1 MPQAV
6 EVSIDE
12 FIGKRKLS
20 THDGVVYRAAK
31 KTKTFDAATRS
42 ATFVMTDETVDSY
55 GDIVKAKGAN
65 LDRFEANPIC
75 LLNHRSDLILGTW
88 PTVER
93 KPKALVGKAV
103 LASEGTAPHVDMA
116 YNLLSQDILR
126 GASIGFMPT
135 KVERRL
141 DDDGEPMWS
150 YIIHEWELY
159 ECSIVS
165 IPANPAALAKSVKEG
180 NMLARDLL
188 EEVLDTY
195 TKTPAGLIVP
205 IEEYEAAHK
214 DATGD
219 KTTVLT
225 SKIELDTASLDRLE
239 GITKRME
246 AAAEKVAKGST
257 DPIEEINE
265 PAVDEIHKGIQMSVE
280 KALEEFAPQVD
291 EVDEPER
298 KSALSKLI
306 DGIRSVFAPAEPP
319 APERADPS
327 VKEALRKEAD
337 EIAARYA
344 DAA

>member
-1 MPQAV
+1 MP
-6 EVSIDE
+6 EISIDE
-12 FIGKRKLS
+12 FLAKRKLS

-116 YNLLSQDILR
+116 FNLLSQDILR

-165 IPANPAALAKSVKEG
+165 IPANPAALAKSVKDG
-180 NMLARDLL
+180 NMLPRDLI

-195 TKTPAGLIVP
+195 IKTPAGLIVP
-205 IEEYEAAHK
+205 VEDYEEAHRE
-214 DATGD
+214 ATGN

-225 SKIELDTASLDRLE
+225 SKIELDADDLDRLE

-246 AAAEKVAKGST
+246 AAAEKVSRGAT
-257 DPIEEINE
+257 DPVEDIDEAE
-265 PAVDEIHKGIQMSVE
+265 VDDIHKGIRTSVE

-291 EVDEPER
+291 GVEEPER

-306 DGIRSVFAPAEPP
+306 ASVRGVFAPAEPP
-319 APERADPS
+319 EPEKADPA

-344 DAA
+344 GAA

>member
-1 MPQAV
+1 MP
-6 EVSIDE
+6 EISIDE
-12 FIGKRKLS
+12 FLAKRKLS

-65 LDRFEANPIC
+65 LERFEANPIC

-116 YNLLSQDILR
+116 FNLLSQDILR

-165 IPANPAALAKSVKEG
+165 IPANPAALAKSVKDG

-195 TKTPAGLIVP
+195 VKTPAGLIVP
-205 IEEYEAAHK
+205 IEEYEEAHR
-214 DATGD
+214 DATGN

-225 SKIELDTASLDRLE
+225 SKIELDAASLERLE
-239 GITKRME
+239 DITKRME
-246 AAAEKVAKGST
+246 AAAEKVAAGAHVE
-257 DPIEEINE
+257 IEEIDE
-265 PAVDEIHKGIQMSVE
+265 KEVDEIFEGISGSVE
-280 KALEEFAPQVD
+280 TVIKEYEPKVD
-291 EVDEPER
+291 ELDEPER
-298 KSALSKLI
+298 KSRLSKLI
-306 DGIRSVFAPAEPP
+306 ESVRGVFTPPEPEKP
-319 APERADPS
+319 DPEEQKAL
-327 VKEALRKEAD
+327 KERVEK
-337 EIAARYA
+337 IAAEFSE
-344 DAA
+344 AA